1 LWLGLERAYDA
12 GTPFGERL
20 SVGHSILVVDDEE
33 DVRRALVRVLRR
45 EGYEIVAASSG
56 PEALALLQRSS
67 IDIIVTDQ
75 MMPEMTGLEFLVEAK
90 RVQPSAIRI
99 ILTGYADFEVVK
111 AAIND
116 AEIYRF
122 LTKPWDDDDL
132 RLTLRQAA
140 HRIQLERDNARLENT
155 VREHETRLRELE
167 RAHPGITHVKRDET
181 GAIVLDDIGADAAV
195 GTEPE
200 RS

>member
-1 LWLGLERAYDA
+1 M
-12 GTPFGERL
+12 
-20 SVGHSILVVDDEE
+20 GHSILVVDDEE

-56 PEALALLQRSS
+56 PEGLARLQRSS
-67 IDIIVTDQ
+67 FDIIVTDQ

-167 RAHPGITHVKRDET
+167 RAHPGITRVKRDQT
-181 GAIVLDDIGADAAV
+181 GAIVLDDIGADATV
-195 GTEPE
+195 GPEPE

>member
-1 LWLGLERAYDA
+1 LERAYDA
-12 GTPFGERL
+12 GTPFGER
-20 SVGHSILVVDDEE
+20 SNVGHSILVVDDEE

-167 RAHPGITHVKRDET
+167 RAHPGITRVKRDET
-181 GAIVLDDIGADAAV
+181 GAIVLDDVGADATV
-195 GTEPE
+195 GPEPE